1 MQRAR
6 NERIGKGKRR
16 NMEKMEQ
23 KSAGTRPACESC
35 NIRKKERGEKE
46 YKDLMNRLSRV
57 EGQIRGIKKML
68 ETDAYCIDILNQ
80 VSAAGAALDSFGRV
94 LLERHIRTCVTE
106 DILQGDK
113 QGRVDELIKIIEK
126 MTR

>member
-1 MQRAR
+1 
-6 NERIGKGKRR
+6 
-16 NMEKMEQ
+16 METQTEIHCLTCSGRTKV
-23 KSAGTRPACESC
+23 RD
-35 NIRKKERGEKE
+35 EKE

-68 ETDAYCIDILNQ
+68 EADAYCIDILNQ

-94 LLERHIRTCVTE
+94 LLERHIKTCVTE
-106 DILQGDK
+106 DILQGGN

-126 MTR
+126 LTK